1 MRPLVGCEVKLSCK
15 TLTQLRNWKKGII
28 ANDNAQK
35 LESATTGSGL
45 FCAN

>member
-1 MRPLVGCEVKLSCK
+1 MPPHVGGEVKLSCK

-28 ANDNAQK
+28 PNDNAQK
-35 LESATTGSGL
+35 LESATAGSRL